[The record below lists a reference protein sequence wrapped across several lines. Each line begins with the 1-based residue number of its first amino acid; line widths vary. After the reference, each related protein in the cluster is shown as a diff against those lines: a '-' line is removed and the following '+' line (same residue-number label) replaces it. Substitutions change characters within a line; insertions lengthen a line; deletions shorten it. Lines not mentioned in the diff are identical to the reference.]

1 MTYPDAGNQCRGIR
15 GIVFLTYV
23 GSSTTCDAGSG
34 ADLGAT
40 DDSGIVDS
48 MGAGAFRRSTLA
60 DVLMRTHSGAMSGD
74 GLAKGGGC
82 SHDPLSCDN
91 WTCSGVNYGSGCER
105 GLQRRC
111 FLATVSDKAQ
121 STQPWRGSLQLT
133 RPRRLVF
140 ASHTG
145 LDSAWL
151 ILRISHAALNRAY
164 ARATAP

>member
-60 DVLMRTHSGAMSGD
+60 DILMRTHSGAMSRD

-82 SHDPLSCDN
+82 SHDPLSGDN

-111 FLATVSDKAQ
+111 FLATVSGSCGQGAIGA
-121 STQPWRGSLQLT
+121 TWRGSLQPT
-133 RPRRLVF
+133 HPD
-140 ASHTG
+140 
-145 LDSAWL
+145 DSF
-151 ILRISHAALNRAY
+151 SP
-164 ARATAP
+164 ATLGSTQLG